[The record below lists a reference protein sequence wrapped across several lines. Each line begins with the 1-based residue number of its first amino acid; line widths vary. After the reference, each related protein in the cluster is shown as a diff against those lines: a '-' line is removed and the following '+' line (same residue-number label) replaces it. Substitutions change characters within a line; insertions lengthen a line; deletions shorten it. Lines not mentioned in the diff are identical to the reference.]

1 VSGEE
6 LAKLI
11 KRWKLRTATLAA
23 GRKPEKLFC
32 LLFGMAGLSSYLRM
46 VEGSEFAW
54 RSANVAQS
62 NF

>member
-1 VSGEE
+1 
-6 LAKLI
+6 LI
-11 KRWKLRTATLAA
+11 KRLKLRTATLAA